1 MYYQHTGWRE
11 GWMDPQYQTLV
22 DPFVIQRLQSVVGNE
37 LIIETTKDTTRGTL
51 TEVQPDHI
59 VLQIGDST
67 FFIRIQQIV
76 SIMPL

>member
-11 GWMDPQYQTLV
+11 DWATPQYQTLV
-22 DPFVIQRLQSVVGNE
+22 DPFVIRRLQTVVGKE